1 MEKIIVFCQ
10 KFFWFTL
17 SKLLYQFRFKNLGW
31 NSYFYGLPIRMMGVN
46 NLSIG
51 KGTII
56 LANARIEIHNK
67 LNKRSEVKIG
77 ESCNIGH
84 GLFISCLEKI
94 EIEDGCLF
102 SDNVA
107 IIDNS
112 HNHIPGE
119 STVTSGLS
127 GKAVLIKKNST
138 IYRNVTI
145 LEGVTIGEGSVIGA
159 NSVIKKNVPAGAI
172 VVANNK
178 IIKFTDE
185 DS

>member
-10 KFFWFTL
+10 TFFWFTL
-17 SKLLYQFRFKNLGW
+17 SKILYQFRFKNLGW
-31 NSYFYGLPIRMMGVN
+31 SSYFYGLPIRIMGVN
-46 NLSIG
+46 KLSIE

-56 LANARIEIHNK
+56 LAGARIEIHNK
-67 LNKRSEVKIG
+67 LNKRPKVRIG
-77 ESCNIGH
+77 ESCMIGH

-112 HNHIPGE
+112 HNHVPGE

-127 GKAVLIKKNST
+127 SKAILIKKNST

-159 NSVIKKNVPAGAI
+159 NSIVKNDVKPFSVVVGSPAKQIK
-172 VVANNK
+172 
-178 IIKFTDE
+178 
-185 DS
+185 SLLH